1 MRFLKK
7 FLAAV
12 LVSLSF
18 GALALGYVSPG
29 SPKGYV
35 NDYAGVLNTS
45 WVESQNN
52 ALKTLDA
59 TTGTEIAV
67 VTIPSLGGDTIEN
80 YAVKLFQEWG
90 IGKKGKDNG
99 ILILLAMS
107 DREVRIEVGYG
118 LEGTITDAE
127 SSRIIQN
134 MMIPELKNGNT
145 EKALSSGLN
154 RIRSILGNPAS
165 GTSTQQMDYERALN
179 ILQQKAA
186 ENERMSIPFMIAF
199 IGAFMVGIMRFI
211 EFLIRGREKKLWWAA
226 WILAV
231 VIGFLVLL
239 IPGVTSEDAFAVGF
253 INFTV
258 YNIIYWFGG
267 TLINIL
273 QFLSIFGGGSSG
285 GGFGGFGGGRSGG
298 GGASGRW

>member
-1 MRFLKK
+1 MRFIQK

-29 SPKGYV
+29 GPVGYV
-35 NDYAGVLNTS
+35 NDFAGVLNKS
-45 WVESQNN
+45 WIESQNN

-59 TTGTEIAV
+59 RTGTEIAV
-67 VTIPSLGGDTIEN
+67 VTIQSLGGDTIEN
-80 YAVKLFQEWG
+80 YAVKLFEEWG

-145 EKALSSGLN
+145 EKALSSALN
-154 RIRSILGNPAS
+154 TIQSILGSPAS
-165 GTSTQQMDYERALN
+165 ETSAQQMDYERALN

-186 ENERMSIPFMIAF
+186 ENERMSIPFIIAF
-199 IGAFMVGIMRFI
+199 IGAFAVGIMRFI
-211 EFLIRGREKKLWWAA
+211 EFLIRGREKKLWWVVL
-226 WILAV
+226 ILAV
-231 VIGFLVLL
+231 GMGFGVLL
-239 IPGVTSEDAFAVGF
+239 IPGITSEDAFAVGF
-253 INFTV
+253 INMIG

-273 QFLSIFGGGSSG
+273 QFLSIFTGRSSG